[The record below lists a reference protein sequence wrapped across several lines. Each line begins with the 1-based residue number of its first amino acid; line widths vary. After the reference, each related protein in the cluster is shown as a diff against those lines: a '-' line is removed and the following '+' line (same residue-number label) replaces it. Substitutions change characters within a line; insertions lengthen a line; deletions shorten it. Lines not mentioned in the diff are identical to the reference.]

1 MKPMPLLGPK
11 DSTAL
16 HPIHYYWNMY
26 FTRDAATKTI
36 ALKPDVE
43 FDQTNAM
50 FFYFKDMYENSHL
63 ASTSEYDNED
73 TSNHMHMVPILRL
86 VKIYKFNDWQ
96 MCFLRQEGDNGF
108 YQRLIHD
115 IPLIRT
121 CFIFNLHQY
130 PKAAMQ
136 RVIVKAWTRHP
147 ILKKHLFS
155 PDQNPW
161 VPCQGMVAELQS
173 NNRRSSNFRCCLA
186 TYKLILDLRLM

>member
-73 TSNHMHMVPILRL
+73 TSNHMHMVQILRPT
-86 VKIYKFNDWQ
+86 KIYRFND
-96 MCFLRQEGDNGF
+96 
-108 YQRLIHD
+108 
-115 IPLIRT
+115 
-121 CFIFNLHQY
+121 
-130 PKAAMQ
+130 
-136 RVIVKAWTRHP
+136 
-147 ILKKHLFS
+147 
-155 PDQNPW
+155 
-161 VPCQGMVAELQS
+161 
-173 NNRRSSNFRCCLA
+173 
-186 TYKLILDLRLM
+186 